1 MVEHISDRV
10 AVMYLGRIV
19 ELADRRALFR
29 NPKHPYTVAL
39 MSAIPIPDPTIR
51 RTRIILKG
59 DVPSPVNPPTGCR
72 FHPRCPLRE
81 QLGNPAICAES
92 IPPLID
98 LGGDH
103 LCACHFRQP
112 AAAAAEV

>member
-1 MVEHISDRV
+1 
-10 AVMYLGRIV
+10 
-19 ELADRRALFR
+19 
-29 NPKHPYTVAL
+29 
-39 MSAIPIPDPTIR
+39 MSAIPVPDPTIR
-51 RTRIILKG
+51 RTRVILKG

-81 QLGNPAICAES
+81 QLGNPAICAEA

-98 LGGDH
+98 IGDDH

-112 AAAAAEV
+112 AAAGSTSRQRLAVGQDLAAELRESRER